1 VRFDFQSGD
10 PHHTPDHGLQ
20 ALIDEKIKELE
31 AHLCGLDLK
40 DFVEKKVDS

>member
-1 VRFDFQSGD
+1 M
-10 PHHTPDHGLQ
+10 LQ

-31 AHLCGLDLK
+31 AHLSELDLK